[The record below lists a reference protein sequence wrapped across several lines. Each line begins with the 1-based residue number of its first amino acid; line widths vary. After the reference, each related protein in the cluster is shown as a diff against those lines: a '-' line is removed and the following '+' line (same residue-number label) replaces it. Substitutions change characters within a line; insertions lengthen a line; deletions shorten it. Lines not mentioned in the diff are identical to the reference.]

1 MKKLSIAIATFNEE
15 ENIGPC
21 LESVRQLA
29 EEIVVVD
36 GTSTDKTVAIARKY
50 TSKVII
56 RENPPIF
63 HINKQIA
70 IDAAKGE
77 WILQLDAD
85 ERVTPELRDEILKTV
100 EAKIEFNGFWM
111 PRRNFFLGTYLKKG
125 GQYPDYTL
133 RLYKKGKGKLPCKSV
148 HEQAEVEGKVGFLK
162 SDLLH
167 IADPTFSRYLL
178 RFDRYTS
185 LIADE
190 LEEKKVRLGLL
201 SELEYMFVK
210 PVWWFFLTFFRHRGY
225 VDGFPGFVFSLF
237 SGLRFMVGYIKYWE
251 RKNVAQRS

>member
-1 MKKLSIAIATFNEE
+1 MKKISIAIATYNEE
-15 ENIGPC
+15 KNLGPC
-21 LESVRQLA
+21 LDSVKNWVD
-29 EEIVVVD
+29 EIIIVD
-36 GTSTDKTVAIARKY
+36 GTSTDKTVAIARKC

-63 HINKQIA
+63 HINKQKA
-70 IDAAKGE
+70 IEAATGD

-85 ERVTPELRDEILKTV
+85 ERVTSELRDEILKVVKSRT
-100 EAKIEFNGFWM
+100 EFNGFWL

-190 LEEKKVRLGLL
+190 LEEKKTGLNFFSAL
-201 SELEYMFVK
+201 NYMLIK
-210 PVWWFFLTFFRHRGY
+210 PKWWFLLTFFRHRGY